1 MAAAPSALQNR
12 PLLGHNGADPGIWT
26 FMQFDPIA
34 NRGVIAIANTDMDNA
49 QQIRAFYSLAY
60 RLFLTDF
67 EQE

>member
-1 MAAAPSALQNR
+1 M
-12 PLLGHNGADPGIWT
+12 WT